1 MIIDLDRL
9 WNVSNR
15 WNISLVEAYDLI
27 MNVEEQQN
35 EEIKKICCLDCKK
48 NMFQD
53 LVDCKKNM
61 FQDLVDIFKNML
73 FLY

>member
-35 EEIKKICCLDCKK
+35 GDIKIMCCLNCKT

-53 LVDCKKNM
+53 LV
-61 FQDLVDIFKNML
+61 FIFKNMF

>member
-9 WNVSNR
+9 WNVCNR

-27 MNVEEQQN
+27 MNFEEQQN
-35 EEIKKICCLDCKK
+35 EDIKILCCLDCKK
-48 NMFQD
+48 NIFQD
-53 LVDCKKNM
+53 LSS
-61 FQDLVDIFKNML
+61 IFKNML

>member
-35 EEIKKICCLDCKK
+35 GDIKIMSYLNCKT

-53 LVDCKKNM
+53 LA
-61 FQDLVDIFKNML
+61 FIFKNML

>member
-15 WNISLVEAYDLI
+15 WDISLIEAYNLI

-35 EEIKKICCLDCKK
+35 EEIKKICCLNCKK
-48 NMFQD
+48 NIF
-53 LVDCKKNM
+53 K
-61 FQDLVDIFKNML
+61 DLVDIFKNML
-73 FLY
+73 FIY